1 MQLDLHGKPA
11 EGAVKQNTNFTS
23 FPTRTPEE
31 EKEVAKASGW
41 KENKEELEAEGKKF
55 VEADEFNRR
64 GELIKTI
71 SGLKRALKKQESEIS
86 TLKQQDA
93 HFRTM
98 HQQEVQKAYEK
109 AKADLKAH
117 KLELIE
123 NGSHKEAAS
132 VEEQLDELDT
142 AWGKEQE
149 AAKQKASQG
158 QLPPEVKEWMDDERN
173 EWYHDDEDL
182 AAAFEGILSKVIK
195 NNKGIAVKDA
205 LAQAEERF
213 AKKHPDVY
221 ATEEEQDEEEDEAP
235 KKKVSKVA
243 APAGTSKSRGSKARK
258 GWADLPEDVKQIA
271 KGFIENGTFKGKTP
285 AQARQVYADKYFGHF
300 GKE

>member
-1 MQLDLHGKPA
+1 MQIDLHGKPA
-11 EGAVKQNTNFTS
+11 EGEVKKNTNFTS
-23 FPTRTPEE
+23 FPTRTPEQ
-31 EKEVAKASGW
+31 EKEIAKGSGW
-41 KENKEELEAEGKKF
+41 KDNKEELEKEGKQF

-117 KLELIE
+117 KLELIKSGE
-123 NGSHKEAAS
+123 HEQAAET
-132 VEEQLDELDT
+132 EEQLDELDT
-142 AWGKEQE
+142 AWKKEQAD
-149 AAKQKASQG
+149 AAQKASHG
-158 QLPPEVKEWMDDERN
+158 HLPPEVKEWMEDERN
-173 EWYHDDEDL
+173 DWFHDDEDL
-182 AAAFEGILSKVIK
+182 AAAFEGILGRVIK
-195 NNKGIAVKDA
+195 ANSGIAIKDA
-205 LAQAEERF
+205 LAKAEERF

-221 ATEEEQDEEEDEAP
+221 AAVEEDPEEEDDQP
-235 KKKVSKVA
+235 KKKVSKVS
-243 APAGTSKSRGSKARK
+243 APAGTTKPRSNTARK
-258 GWADLPEDVKQIA
+258 GWKDLPDDVKQIA
-271 KGFIENGTFKGKTP
+271 QGFIDNGTFKGRTP
-285 AQARQVYADKYFGHF
+285 AQAKQVYADKYFGYF